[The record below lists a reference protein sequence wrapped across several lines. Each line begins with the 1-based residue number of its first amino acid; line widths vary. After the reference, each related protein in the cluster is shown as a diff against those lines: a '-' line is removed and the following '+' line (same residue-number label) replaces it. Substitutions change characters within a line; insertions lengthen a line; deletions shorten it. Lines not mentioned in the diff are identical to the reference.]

1 MFPKLHKELDIACED
16 GLGKVA
22 RSGFQHSKERVII
35 AEAFF
40 NEKPNLTENHWR
52 ELVALIKDVGDLRT
66 LKTYL
71 KDWETPTGRMLSLF
85 STLKSLV
92 SKEQISKAVD
102 EATRQSKDTNDQE
115 FLAALPEK
123 VSKEPLLK
131 LPAQDVMREVYVYF
145 QEFME
150 WRLHKLYFRAH
161 DIKQQAMHH
170 QVDLMAKD
178 QDQKR
183 RMSSR
188 SSLFEE
194 IKMAQAQADQGY
206 VSCCLWVYLPLKI
219 YTLGSS
225 LWCLSIVWRQNRG
238 GGGTT
243 PLVSP

>member
-1 MFPKLHKELDIACED
+1 M
-16 GLGKVA
+16 A

-40 NEKPNLTENHWR
+40 NKKPDLTENHRR

-66 LKTYL
+66 LKTCL
-71 KDWETPTGRMLSLF
+71 KDWETPTGRISSLF
-85 STLKSLV
+85 SRLESLIV

-102 EATRQSKDTNDQE
+102 EATCQSKDIKDQE

-123 VSKEPLLK
+123 VSKEPLLR
-131 LPAQDVMREVYVYF
+131 LPAQDVMREAHVYF

-150 WRLHKLYFRAH
+150 WRLHRLYFHVH
-161 DIKQQAMHH
+161 DIKQQTMYH
-170 QVDLMAKD
+170 QIDLRAKN
-178 QDQKR
+178 QDQEM

-188 SSLFEE
+188 SSWFEE
-194 IKMAQAQADQGY
+194 IKMAQAQANQGC
-206 VSCCLWVYLPLKI
+206 VSCCLYVYLLLKI
-219 YTLGSS
+219 YTLGPSP
-225 LWCLSIVWRQNRG
+225 WCLSRVWRQSRG